1 MQQDGRK
8 TGNRMAFQAGL
19 LIAVNSVGAKGA
31 ANGAETSVSVGALAA
46 AGAGAS
52 DDGSVFA
59 KLLGKKTKGAAQ
71 AQGLVAPAP
80 AMAGMQAVPAQG
92 PQNARPAKADA
103 PMLLNTQPAIQGAS
117 LPSAA
122 ALLTPGVQTGP
133 VPASK
138 TTITP
143 GLLQTPGVQTGP
155 VLAGTPGK
163 GAVQPGALQ
172 TPGVQTEPVPI
183 GKTTITPGL
192 LQTPGIQTG
201 PVLAGTPGKGT
212 VQPGALQMP
221 GFQTEPVPIGK
232 TTITP
237 GPLQTPGIQTGPI
250 LAGKPGKGA
259 VQPGPLQ
266 TPGVQTGPVQAGKTS
281 TATAS
286 QHAQTGPEQS
296 ESPDPHTQTRF
307 AQRQIRA
314 SAPHS
319 TAKAAALVAQ
329 AAGSPGQSDVAG
341 TFALPETPAKP
352 GKPEGKA
359 FAHTRKRAGTGH
371 GKAAAAAAARP
382 SANTP
387 ASPAAHRSAAPLA
400 AQSPDQVRL
409 AGLQDTA
416 EPDRLVQGS
425 TPRGGEAPLQAQDS
439 KSAAVHLAQAEAA
452 PRAAN
457 AHAATP
463 AAQSTSH
470 HAPRLDPA
478 ALETF
483 AASLVHRA
491 RNGASTFT
499 MRLDPPEL
507 GKVHIRLDVSADH
520 RIEAIVSTHRPDVL
534 ADLQRGADSLRRAL
548 VDAGFDPGAD
558 GLSFSLDRGPQG
570 HDASPQDAF
579 GPRARTIAAQ
589 DGTTED
595 AGAPLLAA
603 ERGYG
608 LMRVF
613 GGGVDISI

>member
-1 MQQDGRK
+1 
-8 TGNRMAFQAGL
+8 
-19 LIAVNSVGAKGA
+19 
-31 ANGAETSVSVGALAA
+31 
-46 AGAGAS
+46 
-52 DDGSVFA
+52 
-59 KLLGKKTKGAAQ
+59 
-71 AQGLVAPAP
+71 
-80 AMAGMQAVPAQG
+80 
-92 PQNARPAKADA
+92 
-103 PMLLNTQPAIQGAS
+103 MLLNTRPAIQGTS

-122 ALLTPGVQTGP
+122 ALPT
-133 VPASK
+133 
-138 TTITP
+138 
-143 GLLQTPGVQTGP
+143 
-155 VLAGTPGK
+155 
-163 GAVQPGALQ
+163 PGALQ
-172 TPGVQTEPVPI
+172 TPGIQTGPVQT
-183 GKTTITPGL
+183 GKTTITPGS

-212 VQPGALQMP
+212 VQPGALQTP
-221 GFQTEPVPIGK
+221 GVQTGPVQTGK
-232 TTITP
+232 ATITP
-237 GPLQTPGIQTGPI
+237 GALQAPGIQTGPV
-250 LAGKPGKGA
+250 LAGTPGKGA

-266 TPGVQTGPVQAGKTS
+266 TPGVQTGPVQTGKTAITPGSLQTPGIQTGPVLVGAPGKS
-281 TATAS
+281 TVQPGPLQTPGVQTGPVQTGKTNTTTAS

-314 SAPHS
+314 SAPQG
-319 TAKAAALVAQ
+319 TAKAAALVTK
-329 AAGSPGQSDVAG
+329 AAGSPGQTDAAG
-341 TFALPETPAKP
+341 AFALPETPAKP
-352 GKPEGKA
+352 GKPDGKA
-359 FAHTRKRAGTGH
+359 FVHTRKRAGTGH

-387 ASPAAHRSAAPLA
+387 ASPAAHRSAAPPP

-409 AGLQDTA
+409 AGVQDTA

-425 TPRGGEAPLQAQDS
+425 TPRGGEAPLVAQDN

-470 HAPRLDPA
+470 HAPRLDQA

-483 AASLVHRA
+483 AASLAHRA